1 VAARILIVED
11 SPLVTDAFEI
21 LFGEAGYEV
30 DATRSVAEAIEL
42 ATRQPTDVMLL
53 DLRLPDGNGL
63 EVLHALRPAGR
74 LPRAT
79 LAMTGDSDP
88 ETRRKCLDAG
98 CTDILVKPV
107 PIRELLRQIERL
119 LA

>member
-1 VAARILIVED
+1 MAARILIVED

-30 DATRSVAEAIEL
+30 DTARTVADAIQL
-42 ATRQPTDVMLL
+42 GKTKPVDVMLL
-53 DLRLPDGNGL
+53 DLTLPDGNGL
-63 EVLHALRPAGR
+63 EILDALRQQGR

-79 LAMTGDSDP
+79 LAMTGDSSL
-88 ETRRKCLDAG
+88 ESRRSCLEAG
-98 CTDILVKPV
+98 CSDVLVKPV
-107 PIRELLRQIERL
+107 PIRDLLRQIERL